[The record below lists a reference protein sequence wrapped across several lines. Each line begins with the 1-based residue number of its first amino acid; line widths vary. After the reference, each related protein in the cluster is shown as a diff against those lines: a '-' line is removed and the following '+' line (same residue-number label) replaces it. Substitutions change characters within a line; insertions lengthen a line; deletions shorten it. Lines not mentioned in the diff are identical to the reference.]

1 MLSKTQP
8 DNVLARR
15 LLREWLW
22 LTLGVVQESK
32 MVLFVATICNNR
44 PHSTDDSY
52 MCAFGRLQTMMPS
65 VSIGGGKGKFWAK
78 DRR

>member
-32 MVLFVATICNNR
+32 MVLFVATICKNR

-52 MCAFGRLQTMMPS
+52 MCAFGRLQTMMRS
-65 VSIGGGKGKFWAK
+65 VSIGGRKGQVLGE
-78 DRR
+78 R